1 MMRAVNQKI
10 LEAVRKMRQNALPAK
25 FKQSVELVVNVT
37 GVDLSKPQNR
47 FSEVVELPNDLGRKR
62 RKILVVASGNLA
74 LEAGRTEGVSRVIE
88 REELEALV
96 GRKKDAK
103 KIAKEYDFVLV
114 EPSLMGLAARA
125 LGAALGSRGKT
136 PIPIPPGTDI
146 KAFVKR
152 YLNSVQITLRKT
164 PQVACLVGV
173 EEEKDEK
180 IAENVETVLNRIV
193 DKLEKRQRNISSI
206 YLKTTRGKPVR
217 VEV

>member
-193 DKLEKRQRNISSI
+193 DKLEKRQRSISSI
-206 YLKTTRGKPVR
+206 YLKTSRGKPVR

>member
-10 LEAVRKMRQNALPAK
+10 LEAVKKMRQNALPAK
-25 FKQSVELVVNVT
+25 FKQSVEVVVNVT

-47 FSEVVELPNDLGRKR
+47 FSDVVELPNDLGRKR

-103 KIAKEYDFVLV
+103 KIAKDYDFVLV
-114 EPSLMGLAARA
+114 EPGLMGLAARA

-180 IAENVETVLNRIV
+180 IAENVETVINRIV
-193 DKLEKRQRNISSI
+193 EKLEKRQRNISSI
-206 YLKTTRGKPVR
+206 YLKTTRGKPVK

>member
-10 LEAVRKMRQNALPAK
+10 LEAVRKMRQNTLPAK

>member
-10 LEAVRKMRQNALPAK
+10 LEAVKKMRQNALPAK
-25 FKQSVELVVNVT
+25 FKQSVEVVVNVT

-47 FSEVVELPNDLGRKR
+47 FSDVVELPNDLGRKR

-88 REELEALV
+88 RGELEALV

-103 KIAKEYDFVLV
+103 KIAKDYDFVLV
-114 EPSLMGLAARA
+114 EPGLMGLAARA

-180 IAENVETVLNRIV
+180 IAENVETVINRIV
-193 DKLEKRQRNISSI
+193 EKLEKRQRNISSI
-206 YLKTTRGKPVR
+206 YLKTTRGKPVK

>member
-10 LEAVRKMRQNALPAK
+10 LEAVRKMRQNAMPAK

>member
-1 MMRAVNQKI
+1 MRAVNQKI

>member
-103 KIAKEYDFVLV
+103 KIAEEYDFVLV

>member
-74 LEAGRTEGVSRVIE
+74 LEAGRTEGVSRVID

-96 GRKKDAK
+96 GRRKDAK

>member
-136 PIPIPPGTDI
+136 PIPIPPGIDI

>member
-152 YLNSVQITLRKT
+152 YLKSVQITLRKT

-193 DKLEKRQRNISSI
+193 DKLEKRQRSISSI

>member
-217 VEV
+217 MEV

>member
-74 LEAGRTEGVSRVIE
+74 LEAGMTEGVSRVIE

>member
-103 KIAKEYDFVLV
+103 KIAKEHDFVLV

-193 DKLEKRQRNISSI
+193 DKLEKRQRSISSI

>member
-96 GRKKDAK
+96 GRKKDVK

>member
-1 MMRAVNQKI
+1 MRAVNQKI
-10 LEAVRKMRQNALPAK
+10 LEAVRKIRQNALPAK

>member
-74 LEAGRTEGVSRVIE
+74 LEAGRTEGVSRVID

>member
-74 LEAGRTEGVSRVIE
+74 LEAGRAEGVLRVIE

>member
-180 IAENVETVLNRIV
+180 IAENVETVLNQIV